1 MATFIGREQLESNLH
16 SSMDLSHND
25 TKGLEGEL
33 KVGDLLTKHLPD
45 DTYVIAHPSIG
56 KYDPD
61 FLIIS
66 PRYGFRLLEVK
77 NWSINNISSVYSNG
91 AMRIASDDRTRNPLS
106 QVKKHIDEFSGYLKS
121 LKISNIGDPY
131 KLVGFAVIHIGFNK
145 TDMQQKISNWNP
157 ANRQDFF
164 KYHLFADQ
172 LDNNIDYL
180 LEKATKYPYYD
191 RRTMLSASILQ
202 QIVDSVTISDEN
214 TYDNPQIV
222 SETLDAYGEAIK
234 DLKTTLATIQEG
246 NSEQV
251 KELSPS
257 STEVI
262 EPEVEL
268 PPEEKNTRQGRGKKK
283 KNKLKVFIPVVVLLV
298 LGIGAI
304 WAFLPKVKSDT
315 TKPTELAQSTQQTK
329 ETQGTQDTQDTQDS
343 QGEQPVSNNTKEQ
356 NNTTE
361 PTVSN
366 PTYTNVSDLITN
378 ANLGD
383 YVELKTTVQQFTY
396 DQGSGTK
403 FIILTDGQT
412 QMDAVIFKGTD
423 VPFINEGDTYTFKG
437 EYNEYK
443 GKKELIVN
451 SVD

>member
-1 MATFIGREQLESNLH
+1 MAQFLGRDQLESTLH
-16 SSMDLSHND
+16 SSMNLSHSD
-25 TKGLEGEL
+25 IKGLEGEL
-33 KVGDLLTKHLPD
+33 KVGDLLAKHLPN

-91 AMRIASDDRTRNPLS
+91 AMRIASIDQTRNPLN
-106 QVKKHIDEFSGYLKS
+106 QVKKHIDEFNGYLKS
-121 LKISNIGDPY
+121 LKISNLVDPY

-145 TDMQQKISNWNP
+145 TDMQQKISGWNSM
-157 ANRQDFF
+157 NRESFF
-164 KYHLFADQ
+164 KHHLFADQ
-172 LDNNIDYL
+172 LNNNLDYL

-191 RRTMLSASILQ
+191 RRVMLSAATLQ
-202 QIVDSVTISDEN
+202 QIVESVTISDEI
-214 TYDNPQIV
+214 TYDNSQEVSKKLNKFDEKITELEKHIETIQIGNQEEIKEPV
-222 SETLDAYGEAIK
+222 SPSPAPIKSET
-234 DLKTTLATIQEG
+234 EG
-246 NSEQV
+246 TGKV
-251 KELSPS
+251 
-257 STEVI
+257 TG
-262 EPEVEL
+262 
-268 PPEEKNTRQGRGKKK
+268 TRQGRDKQK
-283 KNKLKVFIPVVVLLV
+283 KNKLKIVLPAAVIVV
-298 LGIGAI
+298 LGIGAS
-304 WAFLPKVKSDT
+304 WFFLPSVKSDT
-315 TKPTELAQSTQQTK
+315 TKPTELAQTTKQTK
-329 ETQGTQDTQDTQDS
+329 EIQENQDTQD
-343 QGEQPVSNNTKEQ
+343 EQPVNSNTEDQDNAI
-356 NNTTE
+356 E

-366 PTYTNVSDLITN
+366 TTYTNVTDLITN

-403 FIILTDGQT
+403 FLVLSDGQT

-423 VPFINEGDTYTFKG
+423 VPFINQGETYTFKG
-437 EYNEYK
+437 EFNEYK